1 MRKPPTKKL
10 VATELPLML
19 SNSFIFVVKSVMLLI
34 PMNPINKQIKLE
46 TKARTNHS
54 ANENRNSAAN
64 LKSPRQKITLG
75 SKYNAFSARHYSA
88 PAGVA

>member
-1 MRKPPTKKL
+1 
-10 VATELPLML
+10 
-19 SNSFIFVVKSVMLLI
+19 
-34 PMNPINKQIKLE
+34 MNPINKQIKLE

-75 SKYNAFSARHYSA
+75 SKYNAFSARHYLFAWLFLFVRDSFSFS
-88 PAGVA
+88 GYSVTQY